1 MQIYYLMLYFFV
13 YGFLGWCT
21 EVAYATTKQRKFVN
35 RGFLNGPI
43 CPIYGVGVT
52 VVVYFL
58 TPYKDNLI
66 LLYALS
72 TVLVTVL
79 EGLTGYLMDK
89 IFHHKWWDYT
99 NQPLNIGGYVC
110 LIFSLVW
117 GVACVLIV
125 RVIHP
130 VIHKIL
136 TFIPHTLG
144 LIMLAVL
151 EICIFVDLYVTAAGI
166 LKLNH
171 QLETM
176 AKIAAELHEISD
188 KLGEN
193 IHEGM
198 MDTMEATEERRKKL
212 EAATEGSRRKLSEG
226 RTRIGGTADEARQQL
241 QARSEELRK
250 KYEELSG
257 QGGAVSRRLMK
268 AFPRM
273 ESRQYKETFNELR
286 EKLRLKE
293 KMKRKKFLWG
303 LLLGSLYF
311 LILFAVS
318 AALAGGLPKDLV
330 HMGTTLGI
338 CMAAGTLGGMMS

>member
-1 MQIYYLMLYFFV
+1 MGIYEILAYFFV
-13 YGFLGWCT
+13 YGVLGWCV
-21 EVAYATTKQRKFVN
+21 EVAFAAVKEGRFVN

-144 LIMLAVL
+144 LVMLAVL

-171 QLETM
+171 QLEAM

-198 MDTMEATEERRKKL
+198 MDTMEATEERRKKLEVATAESRKKLEAATEEGRRKLENVTEESRRKLESATEEGRRKL

-293 KMKRKKFLWG
+293 RMKRKK
-303 LLLGSLYF
+303 
-311 LILFAVS
+311 
-318 AALAGGLPKDLV
+318 
-330 HMGTTLGI
+330 
-338 CMAAGTLGGMMS
+338 

>member
-1 MQIYYLMLYFFV
+1 MTYYDILFSFFI
-13 YGFLGWCT
+13 YGFLGWCS
-21 EVAYATTKQRKFVN
+21 EVAFAAFKQHSFVN

-66 LLYALS
+66 LLYVLS

-144 LIMLAVL
+144 LVMLAVL

-171 QLETM
+171 QLEAM

-198 MDTMEATEERRKKL
+198 MDTMEATEERRKKLEAATAESRKKLEAATEEGRRKLENVTEESRRKLESATEEGRRKL

-257 QGGAVSRRLMK
+257 QGGAVSRRLMR

-293 KMKRKKFLWG
+293 KMKRKK
-303 LLLGSLYF
+303 
-311 LILFAVS
+311 
-318 AALAGGLPKDLV
+318 
-330 HMGTTLGI
+330 
-338 CMAAGTLGGMMS
+338 

>member
-13 YGFLGWCT
+13 YGFLGWCI
-21 EVAYATTKQRKFVN
+21 EVSYATTKQRKFVN

-79 EGLTGYLMDK
+79 EGITGYLMDK

-144 LIMLAVL
+144 LVL
-151 EICIFVDLYVTAAGI
+151 FIHYV
-166 LKLNH
+166 
-171 QLETM
+171 
-176 AKIAAELHEISD
+176 LHSI
-188 KLGEN
+188 N
-193 IHEGM
+193 
-198 MDTMEATEERRKKL
+198 
-212 EAATEGSRRKLSEG
+212 
-226 RTRIGGTADEARQQL
+226 
-241 QARSEELRK
+241 
-250 KYEELSG
+250 
-257 QGGAVSRRLMK
+257 
-268 AFPRM
+268 
-273 ESRQYKETFNELR
+273 
-286 EKLRLKE
+286 
-293 KMKRKKFLWG
+293 
-303 LLLGSLYF
+303 
-311 LILFAVS
+311 
-318 AALAGGLPKDLV
+318 
-330 HMGTTLGI
+330 
-338 CMAAGTLGGMMS
+338 C

>member
-66 LLYALS
+66 LLYVLS

-79 EGLTGYLMDK
+79 EGITGYLMDK

-144 LIMLAVL
+144 LVMLAVL
-151 EICIFVDLYVTAAGI
+151 EICIFVDLYMTAAGI

-171 QLETM
+171 QLEAM

-293 KMKRKKFLWG
+293 KMKRKK
-303 LLLGSLYF
+303 
-311 LILFAVS
+311 
-318 AALAGGLPKDLV
+318 
-330 HMGTTLGI
+330 
-338 CMAAGTLGGMMS
+338 

>member
-1 MQIYYLMLYFFV
+1 M
-13 YGFLGWCT
+13 
-21 EVAYATTKQRKFVN
+21 N

-144 LIMLAVL
+144 LVMLAVL

-171 QLETM
+171 QLEAM

-198 MDTMEATEERRKKL
+198 MDTMEATEERRKKLEAATAERRKKLEAATEEGRRKLENVTEESRRKLESATEEGRRKL

-250 KYEELSG
+250 KYEELAG

-293 KMKRKKFLWG
+293 KMKRKK
-303 LLLGSLYF
+303 
-311 LILFAVS
+311 
-318 AALAGGLPKDLV
+318 
-330 HMGTTLGI
+330 
-338 CMAAGTLGGMMS
+338 

>member
-1 MQIYYLMLYFFV
+1 M
-13 YGFLGWCT
+13 
-21 EVAYATTKQRKFVN
+21 
-35 RGFLNGPI
+35 
-43 CPIYGVGVT
+43 
-52 VVVYFL
+52 
-58 TPYKDNLI
+58 
-66 LLYALS
+66 S

-144 LIMLAVL
+144 LVMLAVL

-171 QLETM
+171 QLEAM

-212 EAATEGSRRKLSEG
+212 EAATAESRKKLEAATEEGRRKLENVTEESRRKLESATEEGRRKLEAATEGSRRKLSER

-250 KYEELSG
+250 KYEELAG

-293 KMKRKKFLWG
+293 KMKRKK
-303 LLLGSLYF
+303 
-311 LILFAVS
+311 
-318 AALAGGLPKDLV
+318 
-330 HMGTTLGI
+330 
-338 CMAAGTLGGMMS
+338 

>member
-1 MQIYYLMLYFFV
+1 MGIYEILAYFFV
-13 YGFLGWCT
+13 YGVLGWCV
-21 EVAYATTKQRKFVN
+21 EVAFAAVKEGRFVN

-144 LIMLAVL
+144 LVMLAVL

-171 QLETM
+171 QLEAM

-212 EAATEGSRRKLSEG
+212 EAATAESRKKLEAATEEGRRKLENVTEESCRKLESATEEGRRKLEAATEGSRRKLSER

-293 KMKRKKFLWG
+293 KMKRKK
-303 LLLGSLYF
+303 
-311 LILFAVS
+311 
-318 AALAGGLPKDLV
+318 
-330 HMGTTLGI
+330 
-338 CMAAGTLGGMMS
+338 

>member
-1 MQIYYLMLYFFV
+1 MLYV
-13 YGFLGWCT
+13 
-21 EVAYATTKQRKFVN
+21 
-35 RGFLNGPI
+35 
-43 CPIYGVGVT
+43 
-52 VVVYFL
+52 
-58 TPYKDNLI
+58 
-66 LLYALS
+66 LS

-144 LIMLAVL
+144 LVMLAVL
-151 EICIFVDLYVTAAGI
+151 EICIFVDLYMTAAGI

-171 QLETM
+171 QLEAM

-193 IHEGM
+193 IHEGV
-198 MDTMEATEERRKKL
+198 KKV
-212 EAATEGSRRKLSEG
+212 RV
-226 RTRIGGTADEARQQL
+226 
-241 QARSEELRK
+241 
-250 KYEELSG
+250 LSG
-257 QGGAVSRRLMK
+257 GEKVRVMLSKLMISGANVLIVDE
-268 AFPRM
+268 PTDHLDM
-273 ESRQYKETFNELR
+273 ESITALNNGLI
-286 EKLRLKE
+286 
-293 KMKRKKFLWG
+293 KFPG
-303 LLLGSLYF
+303 VLLFSSRDHQ
-311 LILFAVS
+311 V
-318 AALAGGLPKDLV
+318 V
-330 HMGTTLGI
+330 QTTANRI
-338 CMAAGTLGGMMS
+338 MEIVNC

>member
-1 MQIYYLMLYFFV
+1 MTYYDILFSFFI
-13 YGFLGWCT
+13 YGFLGWCS
-21 EVAYATTKQRKFVN
+21 EVAFAAFKQHSFVN

-144 LIMLAVL
+144 LVMLAVL

-171 QLETM
+171 QLEAM

-212 EAATEGSRRKLSEG
+212 EAATAESRKKLEAATEEGRRKLENVTEESRRKLESATEEGRRKLEAATEGSRRKLSER

-250 KYEELSG
+250 KYEELAG

-293 KMKRKKFLWG
+293 KMKRKK
-303 LLLGSLYF
+303 
-311 LILFAVS
+311 
-318 AALAGGLPKDLV
+318 
-330 HMGTTLGI
+330 
-338 CMAAGTLGGMMS
+338 

>member
-21 EVAYATTKQRKFVN
+21 EVAYATTKQKKFVN

-66 LLYALS
+66 LLYVMS
-72 TVLVTVL
+72 TILVTVL
-79 EGLTGYLMDK
+79 EGITGYLMDK

-136 TFIPHTLG
+136 TFIPHTVG
-144 LIMLAVL
+144 LVILIVL
-151 EICIFVDLYVTAAGI
+151 EISIFVDLYVTAAGI

-171 QLETM
+171 QLEAM

-193 IHEGM
+193 IHENV
-198 MDTMEATEERRKKL
+198 MDTLEVTEEGRKKL
-212 EAATEGSRRKLSEG
+212 EAATEESRKKLEAATEESRKRLEAAAEEGRKKLESATEEGRRRLESATEGGRRKLSEG
-226 RTRIGGTADEARQQL
+226 RTKIGGTADEARLQL
-241 QARSEELRK
+241 QVRREELRK

-257 QGGAVSRRLMK
+257 QGDAVSRRLMK

-286 EKLRLKE
+286 EKLKVKE
-293 KMKRKKFLWG
+293 KLRKKR
-303 LLLGSLYF
+303 
-311 LILFAVS
+311 
-318 AALAGGLPKDLV
+318 
-330 HMGTTLGI
+330 
-338 CMAAGTLGGMMS
+338 

>member
-1 MQIYYLMLYFFV
+1 MVFWAGVQK
-13 YGFLGWCT
+13 C
-21 EVAYATTKQRKFVN
+21 AYATTKQRSREQRFPEWSD
-35 RGFLNGPI
+35 LSD
-43 CPIYGVGVT
+43 YGDGVT

-89 IFHHKWWDYT
+89 IFPHKWWDYT

-144 LIMLAVL
+144 LVMLAVL

-171 QLETM
+171 QLEAM

-198 MDTMEATEERRKKL
+198 MDTMEATEERRKKLEAATAESRKKLEAATEEGRRKLENVTEESRRKLESATEEGRRKL

-293 KMKRKKFLWG
+293 KMKRKK
-303 LLLGSLYF
+303 
-311 LILFAVS
+311 
-318 AALAGGLPKDLV
+318 
-330 HMGTTLGI
+330 
-338 CMAAGTLGGMMS
+338 

>member
-1 MQIYYLMLYFFV
+1 M
-13 YGFLGWCT
+13 
-21 EVAYATTKQRKFVN
+21 
-35 RGFLNGPI
+35 
-43 CPIYGVGVT
+43 
-52 VVVYFL
+52 
-58 TPYKDNLI
+58 
-66 LLYALS
+66 LYALS

-144 LIMLAVL
+144 LVMLAVL

-171 QLETM
+171 QLEAM

-212 EAATEGSRRKLSEG
+212 EAATAESRKKLEAATEEGRRKLENVTEESRRKLESATEEGRRKLEAATEGSRRKLSEG

-241 QARSEELRK
+241 QARSEELCK

-273 ESRQYKETFNELR
+273 ESIQYKETFNELR

-293 KMKRKKFLWG
+293 KMKRKK
-303 LLLGSLYF
+303 
-311 LILFAVS
+311 
-318 AALAGGLPKDLV
+318 
-330 HMGTTLGI
+330 
-338 CMAAGTLGGMMS
+338 

>member
-1 MQIYYLMLYFFV
+1 MTYYDILFSFFI
-13 YGFLGWCT
+13 YGFLGWCS
-21 EVAYATTKQRKFVN
+21 EVAFAAFKQHSFVN

-79 EGLTGYLMDK
+79 EGITGYLMDK

-144 LIMLAVL
+144 LVMLVVL
-151 EICIFVDLYVTAAGI
+151 EVCIFVDLYVTAAGI

-171 QLETM
+171 QLEAM

-212 EAATEGSRRKLSEG
+212 EAATAESRKKLEYATEEGRRKLENVTEESRRKLEYATEEGRRKLEAATQGSRRKLSEG

-250 KYEELSG
+250 KYEELAG

-293 KMKRKKFLWG
+293 KMKRKK
-303 LLLGSLYF
+303 
-311 LILFAVS
+311 
-318 AALAGGLPKDLV
+318 
-330 HMGTTLGI
+330 
-338 CMAAGTLGGMMS
+338 

>member
-21 EVAYATTKQRKFVN
+21 EVAYATTKQKKFVN

-58 TPYKDNLI
+58 TPYKENLL
-66 LLYALS
+66 LLYIMS

-79 EGLTGYLMDK
+79 EGITGYLMDK

-99 NQPLNIGGYVC
+99 DQPLNIGGYVC

-117 GVACVLIV
+117 GVACVIIV

-130 VIHKIL
+130 VIHKVL
-136 TFIPHTLG
+136 TFIPHTFG
-144 LIMLAVL
+144 IVL
-151 EICIFVDLYVTAAGI
+151 LVIFEICILVDLYVTATGI

-171 QLETM
+171 QLEAM

-198 MDTMEATEERRKKL
+198 MDTIEATEEGRRKL
-212 EAATEGSRRKLSEG
+212 EAATEEGRRKLEAATVESRKKLESATEGGRRKLSEG
-226 RTRIGGTADEARQQL
+226 RIKIGGTAEEARWQL

-250 KYEELSG
+250 KYEELAG
-257 QGGAVSRRLMK
+257 QGGVVSRRLMK

-286 EKLRLKE
+286 EKLKLKE
-293 KMKRKKFLWG
+293 KMRKK
-303 LLLGSLYF
+303 
-311 LILFAVS
+311 
-318 AALAGGLPKDLV
+318 K
-330 HMGTTLGI
+330 
-338 CMAAGTLGGMMS
+338 

>member
-1 MQIYYLMLYFFV
+1 MGIYEMLAYFFV
-13 YGFLGWCT
+13 YGVLGWCV
-21 EVAYATTKQRKFVN
+21 EVAFAAVKEGRFVN

-212 EAATEGSRRKLSEG
+212 EAATAESRKKLEAATEEGRRKLENVTEESRRKLESVTEEGRRKLEAATEGSRRKFSEG

-293 KMKRKKFLWG
+293 KMKRKK
-303 LLLGSLYF
+303 
-311 LILFAVS
+311 
-318 AALAGGLPKDLV
+318 
-330 HMGTTLGI
+330 
-338 CMAAGTLGGMMS
+338 

>member
-66 LLYALS
+66 LLYVLS

-144 LIMLAVL
+144 LVMLAVL

-171 QLETM
+171 QLEAM

-212 EAATEGSRRKLSEG
+212 EAATEGSRRKLSKG

-293 KMKRKKFLWG
+293 KMKRKK
-303 LLLGSLYF
+303 
-311 LILFAVS
+311 
-318 AALAGGLPKDLV
+318 
-330 HMGTTLGI
+330 
-338 CMAAGTLGGMMS
+338 

>member
-1 MQIYYLMLYFFV
+1 MQIYYLMLCFFV

-66 LLYALS
+66 LLYVLS

-99 NQPLNIGGYVC
+99 NQLLNIGGYVC

-151 EICIFVDLYVTAAGI
+151 EICI
-166 LKLNH
+166 
-171 QLETM
+171 
-176 AKIAAELHEISD
+176 
-188 KLGEN
+188 
-193 IHEGM
+193 
-198 MDTMEATEERRKKL
+198 
-212 EAATEGSRRKLSEG
+212 
-226 RTRIGGTADEARQQL
+226 
-241 QARSEELRK
+241 
-250 KYEELSG
+250 
-257 QGGAVSRRLMK
+257 
-268 AFPRM
+268 
-273 ESRQYKETFNELR
+273 
-286 EKLRLKE
+286 
-293 KMKRKKFLWG
+293 
-303 LLLGSLYF
+303 LL
-311 LILFAVS
+311 
-318 AALAGGLPKDLV
+318 
-330 HMGTTLGI
+330 I
-338 CMAAGTLGGMMS
+338 CM

>member
-1 MQIYYLMLYFFV
+1 M
-13 YGFLGWCT
+13 
-21 EVAYATTKQRKFVN
+21 N

-66 LLYALS
+66 LLYVLS

-144 LIMLAVL
+144 LVMLAVL

-171 QLETM
+171 QLEAM

-198 MDTMEATEERRKKL
+198 MDTMEATEERRKKLEAATAESRKKLEAATEEGRRKLENVTEESRRKLESATEEGRRKL

-293 KMKRKKFLWG
+293 KMKRKK
-303 LLLGSLYF
+303 
-311 LILFAVS
+311 
-318 AALAGGLPKDLV
+318 
-330 HMGTTLGI
+330 
-338 CMAAGTLGGMMS
+338 